1 MTAPT
6 LIETLTFESGH
17 TATESVTFDLDALAL
32 QYGDVL
38 FVDLSHAYDGVPT
51 TPPTGWE
58 TVWDSSD
65 ATSLQ
70 SAVFWYVSDGTETG
84 TITFTLT
91 DGTDYR
97 HPNAVLNQWRGVD
110 TNAPVNAYSGP
121 SNNYAAVGRLKN
133 INAQSITTTV
143 DDCIVV
149 AGGTTYIGQRILG
162 ATTATV
168 AASLTGTVSDAHY
181 CDLIVAYQT
190 QASAGAT
197 GTTQLTST
205 NESPTAYWTYW
216 RYAIAPAQLGLT
228 ADDIESASGIEASAI
243 TQVHD
248 LGIAEVVGASEIETP
263 SLSQVHGLTA
273 ADLESVS
280 EIGTPALSGAA
291 GITADD
297 IEATGEIGTPSISQV
312 HHLAPDDNVIEGEA
326 YAEVDEVTLTQVHAL
341 IGADLESASES
352 ESPALSHMSEHADA
366 PPVRT
371 ATVAAQNRTATVVTE
386 NRTATVAA
394 TASRTATVAA
404 QNRTVAVS

>member
-6 LIETLTFESGH
+6 LIETLEFESGN
-17 TATESVTFDLDALAL
+17 TATESVTFDLDALSL

-51 TPPTGWE
+51 TPPAGWE

-91 DGTDYR
+91 DGADYR

-110 TNAPVNAYSGP
+110 TTAPVNAYSGP

-133 INAQSITTTV
+133 VDAQSITTTV

-168 AASLTGTVSDAHY
+168 AASLTGTVADAHY

-216 RYAIAPAQLGLT
+216 RYAIAPAPDG
-228 ADDIESASGIEASAI
+228 AAVAVESA
-243 TQVHD
+243 
-248 LGIAEVVGASEIETP
+248 AEIGAP
-263 SLSQVHGLTA
+263 GLSQVHQLVPDDHILREGGEEVTEGGEPISEGMPFAEVGSPALTEFSAVAGVESA
-273 ADLESVS
+273 A
-280 EIGTPALSGAA
+280 EIGTPLLVSLDISGVSGVAA
-291 GITADD
+291 G
-297 IEATGEIGTPSISQV
+297 QW
-312 HHLAPDDNVIEGEA
+312 IEGRTSSGLWRDQ
-326 YAEVDEVTLTQVHAL
+326 AEVSGTWKIDAEV
-341 IGADLESASES
+341 SAVWR
-352 ESPALSHMSEHADA
+352 A
-366 PPVRT
+366 T
-371 ATVAAQNRTATVVTE
+371 ATTTAIWKDVA
-386 NRTATVAA
+386 
-394 TASRTATVAA
+394 
-404 QNRTVAVS
+404 